1 MLGARLSQKTLNL
14 PFMDGWL
21 QLQRRDI
28 AWQSLKRRLSKNRKL
43 KDSKGK
49 QTVKTYC
56 VMFGMCIQ
64 NTFHCLVKCQKDYF
78 WVVGNPCSIFFSN
91 SNYFEDCVV
100 LQCLW
105 YNLPRSLFLSEELN
119 FQQKLKT
126 SLWWIACVT
135 SVSVRFRWEKE
146 EQGSK
151 TARWKPKIPFHGL
164 FLLRNQTETLA
175 TQLFDQKLGWIK

>member
-1 MLGARLSQKTLNL
+1 MTDYNYNGATSLGNPSKGGWLRTGNWKIQRANKQSKRTVLCLVCVFKTL
-14 PFMDGWL
+14 F
-21 QLQRRDI
+21 I
-28 AWQSLKRRLSKNRKL
+28 AELNVKKTISL
-43 KDSKGK
+43 
-49 QTVKTYC
+49 
-56 VMFGMCIQ
+56 
-64 NTFHCLVKCQKDYF
+64 
-78 WVVGNPCSIFFSN
+78 GNPCSIFFSN
-91 SNYFEDCVV
+91 LHYFEDCVV
-100 LQCLW
+100 LQSLW